1 MSMTELAINLIRTDG
16 GTQPRAELDYGVIQD
31 YAQQMWEGAVFP
43 DVIVFYD
50 GVDYWLGDGFHRYH
64 ATTRICRETINA
76 EVRQGTRRDA
86 QLYSVGANATHG
98 LRRTN
103 ADKRRAVETL
113 LRDPEWGKW
122 SNREIARKCGVDEGT
137 VRNIRSSFTA
147 EFPQLERAY
156 VTRHGTVA
164 TMNTVNIGQSR
175 ELQQEQSI
183 LLTPAEV
190 QALEPQPG
198 PLYGTVYQSPA
209 PAYTPPTHYAPPSL
223 SVIPTY
229 PADEDTDDEEE
240 EYEETEEDRFETAVA
255 TGTLDYYYA
264 DLRREAMQRDEE
276 EREKRRG
283 VPAALQTSDSNEW
296 YTPGQYVEA
305 ARTLMGSIDIDPASN
320 ALANETIQATTYY
333 DIETN
338 GLDKDWAGRVWLNPP
353 YGREGGDSNQ
363 EIWSHRLI
371 EQFQSGIT
379 TEAVLLVN
387 ANTEAKWFQPLYDYL
402 ICFTNHRIRFYNTEG
417 SSSQPTQGNALI
429 YFGPQ
434 KARFTELFKQFGP
447 IVRRI
452 A

>member
-1 MSMTELAINLIRTDG
+1 MTELAINLIRTDG
-16 GTQPRAELDYGVIQD
+16 GTQPRAELNYDVIQD
-31 YAQQMWEGAVFP
+31 YAQQMLEGVVFP
-43 DVIVFYD
+43 DVVLFYD
-50 GVDYWLGDGFHRYH
+50 GTDHWLADGFHRYH
-64 ATTRICRETINA
+64 AARQICRENINA
-76 EVRQGTRRDA
+76 EIRQGTRRDA
-86 QLYSVGANATHG
+86 VLYSVGANSTHG

-113 LRDPEWGKW
+113 LRDEVWGKW
-122 SNREIARKCGVDEGT
+122 SDNQIAKQCGVNQSTVSRIRQENPSYALHKIEPRYAERNGT
-137 VRNIRSSFTA
+137 V
-147 EFPQLERAY
+147 Y
-156 VTRHGTVA
+156 
-164 TMNTVNIGQSR
+164 TVNTANIG
-175 ELQQEQSI
+175 LAKQEQQTS
-183 LLTPAEV
+183 LTLAEM

-198 PLYGTVYQSPA
+198 PLYGTVYQTPTPVYTSPA
-209 PAYTPPTHYAPPSL
+209 PEQLQARAQYLERWQQDNLALGLDRWGDPLPY
-223 SVIPTY
+223 
-229 PADEDTDDEEE
+229 DEEDIDEIEE
-240 EYEETEEDRFETAVA
+240 EYHDALAVMDDEPRTEEVPI
-255 TGTLDYYYA
+255 
-264 DLRREAMQRDEE
+264 Q
-276 EREKRRG
+276 RRG
-283 VPAALQTSDSNEW
+283 APAALQMSESNEW

-305 ARTLMGSIDIDPASN
+305 ARALMGSIDLDPASN
-320 ALANETIQATTYY
+320 VLANETIQAAAYY

-417 SSSQPTQGNALI
+417 TSSQPTQGNALI